1 MYQKI
6 KRGDN
11 MSEKSVPVEVEIP
24 KDAIKDLFRRTKKE
38 RVKEIVETLSEA
50 SDAEEALSQII
61 VKALEF
67 YFYKKGKLPKPK
79 WLN

>member
-1 MYQKI
+1 M
-6 KRGDN
+6 G
-11 MSEKSVPVEVEIP
+11 EKLVPVEVEVP
-24 KDAIKDLFRRTKKE
+24 KDAIRNLFAKAKKE
-38 RVKEIVETLSEA
+38 RVKEIVESMTEA

>member
-1 MYQKI
+1 
-6 KRGDN
+6 
-11 MSEKSVPVEVEIP
+11 MSEKLVPVEVEVP
-24 KDAIKDLFRRTKKE
+24 KDVIKDLFAKAKKE
-38 RVKEIVETLSEA
+38 RVKEIVESMTEA

>member
-1 MYQKI
+1 M
-6 KRGDN
+6 G
-11 MSEKSVPVEVEIP
+11 EKLVPVEMEVP
-24 KDAIKDLFRRTKKE
+24 KGVINDLFTKTKKK
-38 RVKEIVETLSEA
+38 RVKEIVETLSET

>member
-1 MYQKI
+1 M
-6 KRGDN
+6 G
-11 MSEKSVPVEVEIP
+11 EKLVPVEVEVP
-24 KDAIKDLFRRTKKE
+24 KDVIKDLFTKTKKE
-38 RVKEIVETLSEA
+38 RVKEIVESMTEA